1 MAQPLSQLYRIGLGV
16 EVAKVGQQISREKL
30 RTQQHSVINEVKRVY
45 YAVLQTESG
54 LEATEESLKFYR
66 ELDRVVEQYVLQ
78 KVALKAESLGVRAR
92 LANQEYE
99 ALTLRHQLA
108 TLKENL
114 NRLLGRD
121 IRTEFVVRQVP
132 EATLEELDLSLA
144 RAYGL
149 ERRPELRE
157 ARLKVEQAQ
166 LDWRIKK
173 SEYIPDVSFTVN
185 YLSPFH
191 VELLPS
197 NIVSAGVQVTW
208 EPFDWGRK
216 KQELAEKSRTID
228 QARNGSSE
236 AESQVLVDVSNRFR
250 RLQETRVMLRVSQ
263 LQASAARESLRNVM
277 DSYAQQAALLKDT
290 LEAQAQL
297 AAANDQNQQALL
309 GFWTAK
315 ADFEKAIGEE
325 P

>member
-1 MAQPLSQLYRIGLGV
+1 M
-16 EVAKVGQQISREKL
+16 
-30 RTQQHSVINEVKRVY
+30 T
-45 YAVLQTESG
+45 
-54 LEATEESLKFYR
+54 
-66 ELDRVVEQYVLQ
+66 
-78 KVALKAESLGVRAR
+78 KA
-92 LANQEYE
+92 
-99 ALTLRHQLA
+99 
-108 TLKENL
+108 
-114 NRLLGRD
+114 
-121 IRTEFVVRQVP
+121 
-132 EATLEELDLSLA
+132 
-144 RAYGL
+144 
-149 ERRPELRE
+149 
-157 ARLKVEQAQ
+157 
-166 LDWRIKK
+166 RIKK

-185 YLSPFH
+185 YFSPFH
-191 VELLPS
+191 VEVLPS

-216 KQELAEKSRTID
+216 KQELAEKSRTIE

-309 GFWTAK
+309 GFLTAK